1 MPEEQQQ
8 RVDSFHMSCENLR
21 RAFTVHFQMYWQ
33 IVTEDIEGLN
43 VFIYYRIGLLIVEV
57 NGIKTEKK
65 SQKIKSVILQRNGR
79 MHGKWVSPLENSG
92 LRHSGLEGRPCG
104 LLSTDGMY
112 LCCSEFTPGE
122 KGALR
127 M

>member
-1 MPEEQQQ
+1 MPEEQHQ

-43 VFIYYRIGLLIVEV
+43 VFIYCRIGLLIVGV
-57 NGIKTEKK
+57 NGIETEKK

-79 MHGKWVSPLENSG
+79 TRGKQWFETQWPRG
-92 LRHSGLEGRPCG
+92 
-104 LLSTDGMY
+104 
-112 LCCSEFTPGE
+112 
-122 KGALR
+122 
-127 M
+127 